1 MINQFLRKQAVLLS
15 DVSFLVPRWHFSCLW
30 DHWLDIGVR
39 FSPLIRAHKLSKMR
53 TETGAHHAGHR
64 YNFYVARGWESKSV
78 EEQQAQAVSIPGP
91 AKLPLTPAQIA
102 SQRRRQG
109 LMLSRQYVLRQLEAV
124 QNPRHREI
132 LQGALADLDTQLAQS
147 V

>member
-1 MINQFLRKQAVLLS
+1 
-15 DVSFLVPRWHFSCLW
+15 
-30 DHWLDIGVR
+30 
-39 FSPLIRAHKLSKMR
+39 
-53 TETGAHHAGHR
+53 
-64 YNFYVARGWESKSV
+64 VARGWESKSV
-78 EEQQAQAVSIPGP
+78 EEQQAQAVSIPSP

-132 LQGALADLDTQLAQS
+132 LQSALADLDTQLAQS